1 MLNLHR
7 YIAYAVF
14 AILIAAGTAH
24 AATQFDFLLSQV
36 RTASGPLSGG
46 KVYFYSP
53 GTTTLKNIWLDKSQ
67 TTLAA
72 NPYTLDSNSTA
83 MLYGAGGYRVIVK
96 DAAGVTKYDRA
107 YIGAAG
113 DDGTLQAVD
122 ATSGNQTVTLPV
134 GGTVSIVKT
143 DATANTVTIQP
154 VGGQTIAGAADYV
167 LYLQGESVNMSISGT
182 TWHIK

>member
-1 MLNLHR
+1 MFNLHR
-7 YIAYAVF
+7 YITYVLV
-14 AILIAAGTAH
+14 AILIASGTAH

-36 RTASGPLSGG
+36 RTAAGPLPGG
-46 KVYFYSP
+46 RVYFYSP
-53 GTTTLKNIWLDKSQ
+53 GTLTLKNIWLDKSQ

-72 NPYTLDSNSTA
+72 NPYTLDSNGTA

-96 DAAGVTKYDRA
+96 DSAGVTKYDRA

-113 DDGTLQAVD
+113 EDGTLQVVD
-122 ATSGNQTVTLPV
+122 ATAGNQTVTLPS
-134 GGTVSIVKT
+134 GGSVSIVKT
-143 DATANTVTIQP
+143 DASANTVTIQP

-167 LYLQGESVNMSISGT
+167 LYLQGESVSMSISGT